1 MALLWVGKLRQLFLS
16 STTKHDLAYLLAQAK
31 PQRPLADR
39 LDWIENLSTWLR
51 APLTLNERSSRTE
64 LSSPVRIKFVLQL
77 LERQTEWQKSFADLG
92 ASLFR
97 DLRGLSLFAYMGLP
111 EEKGFADQLAD
122 AVVEHFLPMPRAGND
137 LSELLLRLFPDDHDA
152 HWIEQLNPQVIEE
165 IKRLIEG
172 GVDFPGWL
180 ELFQDLVD
188 ALQILATQIAAVG
201 TSPSLWSRVGSPR
214 PSHLSFVRLLESVTV
229 LVIKMRDSGTV
240 LSSDLPLIRAI
251 RDEIEHCEASMHEA
265 FAYLE
270 RNGVNMGLVF
280 RLEHQRLM
288 LRRLQLLTDFVHA
301 QATDA
306 LILGL
311 RHLLAELVRSL
322 HAQHNISAI
331 FRENL
336 VRLALRVVEHAGSS
350 GEHYITRT
358 RSDYWHML
366 LSAAGGGILT
376 VGTTVIK
383 SIVGQLKAPAF
394 IEALAHA
401 SNYAGSFL
409 LMQASHFTLATKQPS
424 MTAPALA
431 KKLSQGQGSSKGLAL
446 AYEIRHIVRSQLAAA
461 MGNIGL
467 AVPTAL
473 LVAWGMQRST
483 GHALFTTEYS
493 LYSVHSLHPFATL
506 TVFYAALTGVL
517 LWISSLMAGWVE
529 NWIAFQKIPAR
540 LVRQRSLKRVFGNHA
555 GTLCAEFL
563 SKNISGIVGNISLGF
578 FLAFVPFIGKIMGLP
593 LEVRHVTLSSAQV
606 AISVFSAWNDVTL
619 PMIGWAV
626 LGIVYTGLLN
636 FGVSFYLALAVA
648 TRAQRVRPQVK
659 RAVLR
664 RFLTLLREQ
673 PLSFI
678 FPTKR
683 SEEEGLNELIAAS
696 SPLQK
701 KHSL

>member
-1 MALLWVGKLRQLFLS
+1 MALLWVGKLRQLFS
-16 STTKHDLAYLLAQAK
+16 SSSTKHDLAYLMTQAK

-39 LDWIENLSTWLR
+39 LDWIESLSTWLR
-51 APLTLNERSSRTE
+51 APLALNERTTRGE

-77 LERQTEWQKSFADLG
+77 LERQPEWQKAVSDLG

-97 DLRGLSLFAYMGLP
+97 DLRGLNLFAYMGLP

-122 AVVEHFLPMPRAGND
+122 AAVEHFLPMPRAGND
-137 LSELLLRLFPDDHDA
+137 LSELLLRLFPEDRDA
-152 HWIEQLNPQVIEE
+152 HWVEQITPQVIEE
-165 IKRLIEG
+165 VKKLIEQG
-172 GVDFPGWL
+172 EDFPGWK

-201 TSPSLWSRVGSPR
+201 TSRSLWSRVGSPR
-214 PSHLSFVRLLESVTV
+214 PAELSFVRLLESVTLLARKLRETS
-229 LVIKMRDSGTV
+229 LVQSTDLEQIK
-240 LSSDLPLIRAI
+240 AI
-251 RDEIEHCEASMHEA
+251 RDEIDHCDASMNEA
-265 FAYLE
+265 LAYLE

-288 LRRLQLLTDFVHA
+288 LRRLQLLVDFVHA

-306 LILGL
+306 LLPGL
-311 RHLLAELVRSL
+311 RHLISELVRSL

-336 VRLALRVVEHAGSS
+336 VRLALRVVEHTGSS

-358 RSDYWHML
+358 RADYWHML
-366 LSAAGGGILT
+366 LSAGGGGILT

-383 SIVGQLKAPAF
+383 FVIGQVKAPAF
-394 IEALAHA
+394 IEALGHA
-401 SNYAGSFL
+401 TNYAGSFL

-431 KKLSQGQGSSKGLAL
+431 KKLSLGQGSTKGLAL

-461 MGNIGL
+461 MGNVGL

-473 LVAWGMQRST
+473 LLAWGMQRST
-483 GHALFTTEYS
+483 GHALFSDEYS
-493 LYSVHSLHPFATL
+493 IYSVHSLHPFATL

-517 LWISSLMAGWVE
+517 LWVSSLMAGWVE

-540 LVRQRSLKRVFGNHA
+540 LTRNRSLRRVFGEQA
-555 GTLCAEFL
+555 GIRCADFL
-563 SKNISGIVGNISLGF
+563 SHNISGIVGNITLGF
-578 FLAFVPFIGKIMGLP
+578 FLAFVPFLGKIMGLP

-606 AISVFSAWNDVTL
+606 AISVFSAWDKISL
-619 PMIGWAV
+619 SMIGWAV

-636 FGVSFYLALAVA
+636 FGVSFYLALSVA
-648 TRAQRVRPQVK
+648 TRAQRVRTQVK

-664 RFLTLLREQ
+664 RFLKLLREQ

-678 FPTKR
+678 IPTKR

-696 SPLQK
+696 APSHK
-701 KHSL
+701 NSH